1 MKYSTIT
8 ETLELLNSNYKN
20 NDYLTY
26 DNKYKKIEKE
36 KLYSYLKNEL
46 VLSYSSIDN
55 YYKCKF
61 KYYLNNILKLD
72 KYEETFAMYIGN
84 LFHYILS
91 IAFNDDFDFEK
102 EYNNYIKEKEFTS
115 KESFFI
121 DVLKKD
127 LLFIIETIK
136 KQYSHSN
143 FKKALYEEKYS
154 INKDSVIKVSFIGFI
169 DKLLYE
175 EYNGKTL
182 LVIVDYKTGDPEL
195 NLNNSIYGLNL
206 QLPVYLY
213 LSKNN
218 NIVNSNVVGF
228 YLQKILNKEIPRNKN
243 KTYEMLKEEQL
254 KLQGYSIY
262 NEEYL
267 NEFDDS
273 YEHSKVIKS
282 LEKGKDDFKA
292 YSKLLTE
299 KEMDEL
305 YKLVDSKINEARDNI
320 LEADF
325 KINPKRIGFN
335 NVSCTFCKYKDIC
348 YMNES
353 NIEELDEVK
362 NLDFLGGNKDA

>member
-1 MKYSTIT
+1 MN
-8 ETLELLNSNYKN
+8 LNHTRLPVSP
-20 NDYLTY
+20 
-26 DNKYKKIEKE
+26 
-36 KLYSYLKNEL
+36 L
-46 VLSYSSIDN
+46 VLISI
-55 YYKCKF
+55 
-61 KYYLNNILKLD
+61 
-72 KYEETFAMYIGN
+72 
-84 LFHYILS
+84 
-91 IAFNDDFDFEK
+91 
-102 EYNNYIKEKEFTS
+102 
-115 KESFFI
+115 FI
-121 DVLKKD
+121 
-127 LLFIIETIK
+127 
-136 KQYSHSN
+136 
-143 FKKALYEEKYS
+143 
-154 INKDSVIKVSFIGFI
+154 I

-206 QLPVYLY
+206 QWPVYLY